1 MTPTEEKNKM
11 YFHLMCRI
19 PCFHRL
25 SECMNSDGL
34 THHLA
39 AQNLRVTDSR
49 SLYVIEPKTLVAQL
63 YEEAMLKTLQT
74 ENAFPKRVCFHVVSG
89 SKKDVVSICAI
100 TQVNGKDGFLL
111 FSSDFKNIEFFA
123 KSEFPLTVW

>member
-1 MTPTEEKNKM
+1 M

-49 SLYVIEPKTLVAQL
+49 SLYVIEPQILVTQL
-63 YEEAMLKTLQT
+63 CEEAVRKTLQT
-74 ENAFPKRVCFHVVSG
+74 EKEYPTQVRFLAVQNL
-89 SKKDVVSICAI
+89 KKDVVSICEI
-100 TQVNGKDGFLL
+100 TQVDGKDGFLL

-123 KSEFPLTVW
+123 KREFTLTVW